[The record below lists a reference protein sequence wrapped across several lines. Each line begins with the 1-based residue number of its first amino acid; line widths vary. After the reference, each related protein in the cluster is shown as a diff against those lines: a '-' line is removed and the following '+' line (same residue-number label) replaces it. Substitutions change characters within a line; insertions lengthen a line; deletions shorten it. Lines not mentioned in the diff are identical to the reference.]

1 MIKVSGLTKAYGKKI
16 AVKDLTFTVG
26 QGERVGFLG
35 PNGAGKTTTMNML
48 TGYLASSYGKIE
60 IGGFDL
66 LENPAKAKKL
76 IGYLPEI
83 PPLYLDMTV
92 WEYLCFAFDLK
103 KCAFDKKA
111 HLEEICQVVKLEDV
125 RGRLIRNLSKGYKQR
140 VGLAQALIG
149 DPPVLI
155 LDEPTVG
162 LDPKEIVEIRN
173 LIRRLGST
181 RTVILSSHILS
192 EVQAVCQRVM
202 ILRDGELIL
211 DAPAEELTMVP
222 GANSRY
228 GVRLTAP
235 EDEVIPVLSSLPGVA
250 RVEYVGSYESGTVDI
265 IIEAD
270 KRVDIRKILF
280 EECSKRNWYI
290 LMITPLGMSLE
301 DVFIRLTEKKTDVSA
316 ALAET
321 TEAEDETEQV
331 PQTEDQTVDE
341 TEESVSSENPADS
354 SEPSSADNSGKEE
367 A

>member
-16 AVKDLTFTVG
+16 AVKDLSFAIG

-66 LENPAKAKKL
+66 LENPAKAKQC

-83 PPLYLDMTV
+83 PPLYTDMTV

-103 KCAFDKKA
+103 KCRFNKKA
-111 HLEEICQVVKLEDV
+111 HLEEICQVVKLEEV

-149 DPPVLI
+149 DPPILI

-202 ILRDGELIL
+202 ILKDGELIL
-211 DAPAEELTMVP
+211 DASAEELTVVP

-235 EDEVIPVLSSLPGVA
+235 ENEVIPVLSQLPGVA
-250 RVEYVGSYESGTVDI
+250 RVEYVGSYEAGTVDI
-265 IIEAD
+265 ILEAD
-270 KRVDIRKILF
+270 QRVDIRKILF
-280 EECSKRNWYI
+280 EECAKRSWYI

-301 DVFIRLTEKKTDVSA
+301 DVFLRLTE
-316 ALAET
+316 
-321 TEAEDETEQV
+321 Q
-331 PQTEDQTVDE
+331 
-341 TEESVSSENPADS
+341 
-354 SEPSSADNSGKEE
+354 EPSSPALSEEKEPLPE
-367 A
+367 ILPENVKTPDSSREDTPEQMKD

>member
-1 MIKVSGLTKAYGKKI
+1 MIKVSGLTKAYGKKV
-16 AVKDLTFTVG
+16 AVNNLSFTIG
-26 QGERVGFLG
+26 RGERVGFLG

-48 TGYLASSYGKIE
+48 TGYLASSYGKVE
-60 IGGFDL
+60 IGGYDL
-66 LENPAKAKKL
+66 LEEPAKAKSL
-76 IGYLPEI
+76 IGYLPEL
-83 PPLYLDMTV
+83 PPLYTEMTV
-92 WEYLCFAFDLK
+92 WEYLCFVYDLK
-103 KCAFDKKA
+103 KCKFNKKA
-111 HLEEICQVVKLEDV
+111 HLSEICQVVKLEEV
-125 RGRLIRNLSKGYKQR
+125 KNRLIRNLSKGYRQR
-140 VGLAQALIG
+140 VGLAGVLIG
-149 DPPVLI
+149 DPPILI

-202 ILRDGELIL
+202 ILKDGELIF
-211 DAPAEELTMVP
+211 DAPTDDLSASP

-235 EDEVIPVLSSLPGVA
+235 ENEVIPVLSALPGVA

-280 EECSKRNWYI
+280 EECARRSWYI

-301 DVFIRLTEKKTDVSA
+301 DIFLRLTEQQA
-316 ALAET
+316 PQNALSSQA
-321 TEAEDETEQV
+321 DM
-331 PQTEDQTVDE
+331 P
-341 TEESVSSENPADS
+341 EESGGIPSAGEAPAPEQKDTTQGG
-354 SEPSSADNSGKEE
+354 DNV
-367 A
+367 